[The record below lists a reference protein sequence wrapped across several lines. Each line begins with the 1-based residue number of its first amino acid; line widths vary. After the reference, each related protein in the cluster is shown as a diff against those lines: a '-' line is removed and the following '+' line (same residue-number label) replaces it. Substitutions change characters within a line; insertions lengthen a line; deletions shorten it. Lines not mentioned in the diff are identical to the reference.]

1 MARRKK
7 EGLLEVIAGATALLP
22 WWAGV
27 LLAVASYL
35 VLHAL
40 AKPVA
45 VTPLQPG
52 QLGSFAVSAI
62 WQTLAM
68 IGQYVLPLCFLLG
81 AGMSAYKRRRSAQL
95 HADASNRSDAVA
107 QMTWL
112 EFEALVGEFFRRQ
125 GYSVVTQGGA
135 GPDGG
140 VDVLL
145 KKGSDRY
152 LVQCKHWRALRV
164 GVQPVRELYG
174 VMAAQRVA
182 GGFVVTSGSFT
193 EEAEKFAAG
202 REISLIDGIALQR
215 GIRSQTVQTA
225 RAAPAAQPTSSQGG
239 GVVGQSLGSVES
251 VTALVDSVK
260 PVMPA
265 MEGCPLCHAPMVLR
279 QTRQGATPA
288 RQFWGC
294 SNYAKTKCRGTRA
307 LAS

>member
-7 EGLLEVIAGATALLP
+7 EVLLEAIAGATALLP

-27 LLAVASYL
+27 VLAVVSYF

-52 QLGSFAVSAI
+52 QLGSFAASAL
-62 WQTLAM
+62 WQTLVM
-68 IGQYVLPLCFLLG
+68 IGQYVLPICFLLG
-81 AGMSAYKRRRSAQL
+81 AGMSAYKRRQSAQL

-125 GYSVVTQGGA
+125 GYSVVAQGGA

-182 GGFVVTSGSFT
+182 GGFVVTSGGFT
-193 EEAEKFAAG
+193 EEADRFAAG
-202 REISLIDGIALQR
+202 REIKLIDGLSLQR
-215 GIRSQTVQTA
+215 GIRTQ
-225 RAAPAAQPTSSQGG
+225 AAQMSPPLAPGAVG
-239 GVVGQSLGSVES
+239 HRFGVVEPTTLAPETV
-251 VTALVDSVK
+251 A
-260 PVMPA
+260 PI
-265 MEGCPLCHAPMVLR
+265 MEGCPLCDAPMVLR
-279 QTRQGATPA
+279 QTRQGATPS

-294 SNYAKTKCRGTRA
+294 SSYAKTKCRGTRA
-307 LAS
+307 LAP

>member
-22 WWAGV
+22 CWAGI
-27 LLAVASYL
+27 LLAVVSYL

-68 IGQYVLPLCFLLG
+68 IGQYVLPVCFLLG
-81 AGMSAYKRRRSAQL
+81 AGLSAYRRRQSVQL
-95 HADASNRSDAVA
+95 HADASSRSDAVA

-112 EFEALVGEFFRRQ
+112 EFEALVGEFFRKQ
-125 GYSVVTQGGA
+125 GYSVVAQGGA

-202 REISLIDGIALQR
+202 REVRLIDGLALQR
-215 GIRSQTVQTA
+215 GIR
-225 RAAPAAQPTSSQGG
+225 
-239 GVVGQSLGSVES
+239 
-251 VTALVDSVK
+251 
-260 PVMPA
+260 
-265 MEGCPLCHAPMVLR
+265 
-279 QTRQGATPA
+279 
-288 RQFWGC
+288 
-294 SNYAKTKCRGTRA
+294 
-307 LAS
+307 

>member
-7 EGLLEVIAGATALLP
+7 EGLLEAIAGATALLP

-27 LLAVASYL
+27 LLAAVSYFA
-35 VLHAL
+35 LHSL

-45 VTPLQPG
+45 VAPLQSG
-52 QLGSFAVSAI
+52 QLGSFAVATV
-62 WQTLAM
+62 WQTLAT
-68 IGQYVLPLCFLLG
+68 IGQYVLPVCFLLG
-81 AGMSAYKRRRSAQL
+81 AGMSAYKRHKAAQL
-95 HADASNRSDAVA
+95 YADASNRSDAVA

-125 GYSVVTQGGA
+125 GYSVAAQGGA

-193 EEAEKFAAG
+193 EEAEKFADG
-202 REISLIDGIALQR
+202 REIQLIDGQALQR
-215 GIRSQTVQTA
+215 GIRSQAAHA
-225 RAAPAAQPTSSQGG
+225 RPPPAPN
-239 GVVGQSLGSVES
+239 VVVHRLGAVEPATLAS
-251 VTALVDSVK
+251 EIVK
-260 PVMPA
+260 PVTPA
-265 MEGCPLCHAPMVLR
+265 STSCPLCHAPMVLR
-279 QTRQGATPA
+279 HTRQGATPS

-294 SNYAKTKCRGTRA
+294 SSYAKTKCRGIRA
-307 LAS
+307 LAP

>member
-7 EGLLEVIAGATALLP
+7 EGLLEAIAGATARLP

-35 VLHAL
+35 VLHAV

-52 QLGSFAVSAI
+52 QLGFFAASAL

-68 IGQYVLPLCFLLG
+68 IGQYLFPMCFLLS
-81 AGMSAYKRRRSAQL
+81 AGMSAYKRRQSAQL

-125 GYSVVTQGGA
+125 GYSVVAQGGA

-182 GGFVVTSGSFT
+182 GGFVVTSGGFT
-193 EEAEKFAAG
+193 EEADRFAAG
-202 REISLIDGIALQR
+202 REIKLIDGLSLQR
-215 GIRSQTVQTA
+215 GIRTQ
-225 RAAPAAQPTSSQGG
+225 AAQMSPPLAPGAVG
-239 GVVGQSLGSVES
+239 HRFGVVGPTTLAPETV
-251 VTALVDSVK
+251 A
-260 PVMPA
+260 PI
-265 MEGCPLCHAPMVLR
+265 MEGCPLCDAPMVLR
-279 QTRQGATPA
+279 QTRQGATPS

-294 SNYAKTKCRGTRA
+294 SSYAKTKCRGTRA
-307 LAS
+307 LAP